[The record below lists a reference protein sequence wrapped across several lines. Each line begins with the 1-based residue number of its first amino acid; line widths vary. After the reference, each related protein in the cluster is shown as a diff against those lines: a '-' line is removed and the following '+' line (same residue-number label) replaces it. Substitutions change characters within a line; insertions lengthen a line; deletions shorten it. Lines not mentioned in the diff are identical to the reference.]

1 MTLELQLLHEL
12 LTALDLKKE
21 ETDDEVH
28 CVTEVEVAEVA
39 ESPDES
45 DEDLHPC
52 SNTIITNSRLNRTI
66 FNTIIFSISSKRYIL
81 E

>member
-1 MTLELQLLHEL
+1 MY
-12 LTALDLKKE
+12 ALDFEEE

-52 SNTIITNSRLNRTI
+52 SNTIITNRRLNRKN
-66 FNTIIFSISSKRYIL
+66 FNTKIFSSSSKKD
-81 E
+81 